1 MISKKRISRA
11 PLGLRVL
18 VGVLAPALV
27 GLGLAYVYACG
38 SPAPCGF
45 YRLTGLYC
53 PGCGSGRAL
62 EAALHLRL
70 GQSLGYNLLLLPLGV
85 PAVAALAHEYV
96 RFVFPGAGLRPLRV
110 SNPAAFAVGGTVIAF
125 WILRN
130 LPWFS
135 FLAP

>member
-1 MISKKRISRA
+1 MISRKKTSYA
-11 PLGLRVL
+11 LLGLRVL
-18 VGVLAPALV
+18 VGVLAPVLA
-27 GLGLAYVYACG
+27 GLGLAYVFFCG
-38 SPAPCGF
+38 GPAPCVF

-62 EAALHLRL
+62 EAFLHLRL
-70 GQSLGYNLLLLPLGV
+70 GQCMRYNILLLPLGV
-85 PAVAALAHEYV
+85 PASVILVYEYI

-110 SNPAAFAVGGTVIAF
+110 SNPMAVAVGGIVIAF